1 MDLSQKKLTKA
12 EWLNVEIPVVESEKR
27 ILDLISNGY
36 RDTEIRSNNTQ
47 SLLTYMKLGAIPNI
61 HEYTYDTYFAPTIR
75 DFHKK
80 YIDILGEYVNPVKSK
95 HKVVKKGDI
104 IRINNTDSKMKT
116 NKHRIFEYIL
126 LDFCKELLQSRKSGT
141 SNYAFYLYTLMQILK
156 NQITDINIYVRSF
169 IEQLIQLTHSNLSMQ
184 DVLSKSYEFI
194 EKNPHLL
201 KFADQELFD
210 HQKQIFNLFSD
221 EPSKGKLVLY
231 TAPTG
236 TGKTLTPIG
245 LAQGYRIIFICAAR
259 HIGLALAKSAISVE
273 QKIAIAFG
281 CDDASDIRLHYYAA
295 SDYTRNKRSGG
306 IGKVNN
312 LIGNKVQIMICDVKS
327 YIIAM
332 EYMLSFSTNKD
343 VPDEDIITYWDE
355 PTISMDYETHQL
367 HEQIKNNWQENQI
380 SKVVLSCATLP
391 KEDEIEI
398 VLTNY
403 RNKFENS
410 EIHTIN
416 SYDCRKSISL
426 LNSGGKSVLPHLLY
440 ADYSELQTCVQHCN
454 RNKSLLRYFD
464 LVEVVKFIKLVH
476 ATPDSIPL
484 QFDMEVY
491 FSDGITSIT
500 MNSLKTYY
508 LELLAVVNEN
518 HWSNIQSQLASS
530 QKEKFSTV
538 KTKLSRNGDN
548 DGPESDKFKGVRIT
562 TSDAHTLTDG
572 PTIYLVENVELIAR
586 FYASQSKIPDTSL
599 QYIMRTIER
608 NNVVQKK
615 ITLLENDLDEKM
627 RKLETVSQG
636 ASMGKNGKGAKKI
649 DKKCNRDNDNSD
661 FRKIHKQLDEL
672 RELIDIT
679 NLDPRYIPNTIE
691 HQNIWT
697 IGSIVKNAFS
707 PRIDDES
714 VKEIMMLDV
723 TNEQKILLLMG
734 IGMFLREENANPR
747 YLEIMKKLA
756 YQQQLYIILASSD
769 YIYGTNYQ
777 FCHGFIGK
785 DLGEMTQQKTIQAL
799 GRIGRNQTQQE
810 YTVRFR
816 NDVMLR
822 QLFHPPTESREAI
835 VMSSLFS

>member
-36 RDTEIRSNNTQ
+36 GNIGIRSNHNQ
-47 SLLTYMKLGAIPNI
+47 SLLSCMKLTTIPNI
-61 HEYTYDTYFAPTIR
+61 HEYTYDTYFAETIR

-80 YIDILGEYVNPVKSK
+80 HAGVLGEYVNPVKSK
-95 HKVVKKGDI
+95 QKVLKKGDI
-104 IRINNTDSKMKT
+104 IRINNTDSKLQTIKT
-116 NKHRIFEYIL
+116 QVFEYIL
-126 LDFCKELLQSRKSGT
+126 LDFCKELLLSVKART
-141 SNYAFYLYTLMQILK
+141 SDYAFYLYTLMQVLK
-156 NQITDINIYVRSF
+156 NQIANVNQYVRAF
-169 IEQLIQLTHSNLSMQ
+169 VDRLIQITHSTLSMQ

-210 HQKQIFNLFSD
+210 HQKQIFTLFSN
-221 EPSKGKLVLY
+221 EPTKAKLVLY

-245 LAQGYRIIFICAAR
+245 LSHGHRIIFICAAR
-259 HIGLALAKSAISVE
+259 HIGLALAKSAISVD
-273 QKIAIAFG
+273 KRIAIAFG
-281 CDDASDIRLHYYAA
+281 CDDPSDIRLHYYAA
-295 SDYTRNKRSGG
+295 SDYTRNARSGG

-312 LIGNKVQIMICDVKS
+312 LIGDKVQIMICDVKS
-327 YIIAM
+327 YLIAM
-332 EYMLSFSTNKD
+332 EYMLSFSPID
-343 VPDEDIITYWDE
+343 SEPDEDIITYWDE
-355 PTISMDYETHQL
+355 PTISMDYDTHPL
-367 HEQIKNNWQENQI
+367 HEQIKSNWQGNRI

-391 KEDEIEI
+391 KEDEIEG
-398 VLTNY
+398 VLTNFQH
-403 RNKFENS
+403 KFAHAD
-410 EIHTIN
+410 IHTIN

-426 LNSGGKSVLPHLLY
+426 LNSAGRSVLPHLLY
-440 ADYSELQTCVQHCN
+440 ADYADLQTCVNHCE

-464 LVEVVKFIKLVH
+464 LVEVVRFIRLAH
-476 ATPDSIPL
+476 TTPDAIPIP
-484 QFDMEVY
+484 FTMETY
-491 FSDGITSIT
+491 FSEGITSIT

-508 LELLAVVNEN
+508 LVLLGAVKEEYWPSI
-518 HWSNIQSQLASS
+518 HTQLVSS
-530 QKEKFSTV
+530 QKDKFV
-538 KTKLSRNGDN
+538 LPSRKISED
-548 DGPESDKFKGVRIT
+548 ELETARFKGVRIT
-562 TSDAHTLTDG
+562 TNDARTLTDG

-586 FYASQSKIPDTSL
+586 FYVSQSKIPETSL
-599 QYIMRTIER
+599 QTLMRTIER

-615 ITLLENDLDEKM
+615 ITLLENEMEEKM
-627 RKLETVSQG
+627 RKLEAGDEGS
-636 ASMGKNGKGAKKI
+636 SLGKSGKSSKKTDKKI
-649 DKKCNRDNDNSD
+649 NRDDEQSE
-661 FRKIHKQLDEL
+661 FRKIHQQLNEL
-672 RELIDIT
+672 RQQIDVA
-679 NLDPRYIPNTIE
+679 NLEPHYIPNTRE
-691 HQNIWT
+691 HQSVWAN
-697 IGSIVKNAFS
+697 GLSHVKNAFT

-723 TNEQKILLLMG
+723 TNDQKVLLLMG

-756 YQQQLYIILASSD
+756 YQQQLYVILASSD

-816 NDVMLR
+816 NDIMLQ
-822 QLFHPPTESREAI
+822 QLFHPPKESKEAI
-835 VMSSLFS
+835 IMTNLFG